1 MKENGTSLLS
11 LQSIIAPSKEVLS
24 SLNQPQQKQQNE
36 ESKIIE
42 PTKEILSSL
51 NQPQQKQQNEDSS
64 QNEEDIFS
72 YLMKIDPESN
82 DLLSIINNLNY
93 FEFKLKSL
101 KNISLV
107 LTNDILL
114 LFQKLQDKKNIPL
127 SLSLSRIYLDI
138 LSNESLYKNYLS
150 FNNNYYNIIEKVTYL
165 LYLIDECCS
174 LIEQLNGFVFDPIL
188 FQFKNKLLELIK
200 CIYFNCSNKMKNE
213 EDKLDKLKELLDT
226 LPSKYYSNS
235 YLELNKDNNL
245 YDVFK
250 SQSSDKITSFEDK
263 YLDLNNYY
271 EQFEVFKKFVEKNSD
286 SIDNKENDNNN
297 EIINVKNKNDN
308 SDFYYNYALLLL
320 KFCKYHHYIFLDRE
334 ETEEEKKEN
343 GDYGDEDN
351 DNARVV
357 FLLDKFKLINPNY
370 QNLHFTHE
378 NQNVQN
384 VQMILN
390 NKQFYSILDSKEY
403 ETLIKKQVN
412 YYLNHTKNFENH
424 PEIKPLRDQM
434 KYYLGTLNS
443 NSFVPLYLKEFNKII
458 FSDNFTPSFL
468 MNVPAG
474 KSNKIYLE
482 TKYNEQIL
490 VFIEFYLEDKS
501 KDINFEVKKYDYK
514 NNIFKQIYYE
524 ERIGETFK
532 FYVFCNGYSLYE
544 IIFNNEYSWFNSK
557 NINYRISLLKFCIK
571 PKNLIESEFYCNLNG
586 KNMLF
591 NCEEIVQRISNK
603 EKEKENEK
611 IINIPVIMY
620 MNNLRIVS
628 IDKNKDGQDELN
640 FKEIDEKDQKYIPK
654 HLFDYSLINYLTK
667 LDIDQN
673 QKIVISIFS
682 QNRDDL
688 LKIKNIEDKIKK
700 EKNEMSLQFL
710 QKIGFIPTAELG
722 DFKVEYQLYDLCEQI
737 LIYHLFFCKHQKIP
751 FGKNIVLLKLDKLV
765 INYAIYNEGKI
776 TNNIGEGIDNQKC
789 ENKEEYILN
798 LIKKLNEKYG
808 GINLVLGYIDYK
820 DEEKKT
826 ELMEMFEN
834 IQKYCTEQ
842 LEPKV
847 PLTIYKENAIDIN
860 TFKYINLFYN
870 D

>member
-1 MKENGTSLLS
+1 MKENDTSLLS
-11 LQSIIAPSKEVLS
+11 IKS
-24 SLNQPQQKQQNE
+24 
-36 ESKIIE
+36 IE
-42 PTKEILSSL
+42 PTQEILSSL
-51 NQPQQKQQNEDSS
+51 NQPQQNLQNEDSS
-64 QNEEDIFS
+64 QNEEDILS
-72 YLMKIDPESN
+72 NLMKIDPESK
-82 DLLSIINNLNY
+82 DLLSIINNLNR
-93 FEFKLKSL
+93 FESKLANV
-101 KNISLV
+101 KNINFV
-107 LTNDILL
+107 LTNDILY
-114 LFQKLQDKKNIPL
+114 LFQKIQEINNIPL
-127 SLSLSRIYLDI
+127 NLSLSKIYLDI
-138 LSNESLYKNYLS
+138 LSNESLYNNYLL
-150 FNNNYYNIIEKVTYL
+150 FNDNYYNILEKVTYL
-165 LYLIDECCS
+165 LYLIDECVS
-174 LIEQLNGFVFDPIL
+174 LIEKLNGFVFDPAL

-200 CIYFNCSNKMKNE
+200 CIYYNCSNKMKDE
-213 EDKLDKLKELLDT
+213 EDKIDKLKELLDT

-235 YLELNKDNNL
+235 YLELNKDHNL
-245 YDVFK
+245 YKVFK
-250 SQSSDKITSFEDK
+250 SKSSDKITSFEDK
-263 YLDLNNYY
+263 YLELNNYY
-271 EQFEVFKKFVEKNSD
+271 EQYEIFKKFVEKNCD
-286 SIDNKENDNNN
+286 KIDNKEIKNNN
-297 EIINVKNKNDN
+297 ETVNVINKNVN

-320 KFCKYHHYIFLDRE
+320 KFCKYHHYIFIDKE
-334 ETEEEKKEN
+334 ESEKEKKEN
-343 GDYGDEDN
+343 EEYGDEDN
-351 DNARVV
+351 ENARVV

-370 QNLHFTHE
+370 QNYQNLQFMHE
-378 NQNVQN
+378 NQSVQN

-390 NKQFYSILDSKEY
+390 NKQFYSIFDSKEY
-403 ETLIKKQVN
+403 ETLIKKQVK
-412 YYLNHTKNFENH
+412 YYLNQTKNFENH
-424 PEIKPLRDQM
+424 PEIKPLREQM
-434 KYYLGTLNS
+434 KYYLGTLNF
-443 NSFVPLYLKEFNKII
+443 NSFVPLYLKEFNKIT
-458 FSDNFTPSFL
+458 FSDNFTPSYS

-490 VFIEFYLEDKS
+490 VFIQFSLEDKS
-501 KDINFEVKKYDYK
+501 KDITFEVKKYDFK
-514 NNIFKQIYYE
+514 NNVFKQIYYE
-524 ERIGETFK
+524 ERIEETFK

-557 NINYRISLLKFCIK
+557 DINYKISLLSFCNK
-571 PKNLIESEFYCNLNG
+571 PINIIDNEFYCNLNG
-586 KNMLF
+586 KIIVF
-591 NCEEIVQRISNK
+591 NCEEIVQRIGNK
-603 EKEKENEK
+603 EKEKENENEK

-628 IDKNKDGQDELN
+628 IDKNKDGKDELN
-640 FKEIDEKDQKYIPK
+640 FKEIIEQDQKYIPK

-700 EKNEMSLQFL
+700 EKNEISLEFL
-710 QKIGFIPTAELG
+710 QKIGFIPTVELG

-737 LIYHLFFCKHQKIP
+737 LIYHLFFSKHQKIP
-751 FGKNIVLLKLDKLV
+751 VGKNILLLKFDKLV
-765 INYAIYNEGKI
+765 MNYALYKEGKI
-776 TNNIGEGIDNQKC
+776 TNNIEGEIDNQNI

-808 GINLVLGYIDYK
+808 GINLVLGHIDYK

-847 PLTIYKENAIDIN
+847 PITVYKENAIDIN